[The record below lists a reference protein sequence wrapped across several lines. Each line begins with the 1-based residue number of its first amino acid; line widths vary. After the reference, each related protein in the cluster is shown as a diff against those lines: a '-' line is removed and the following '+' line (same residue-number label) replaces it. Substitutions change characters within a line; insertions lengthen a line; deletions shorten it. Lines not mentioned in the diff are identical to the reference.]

1 MASFF
6 EGFGFCPDNSEIVS
20 LLENKEANSTDDE
33 GFKFILDIKF
43 YNYEPQELSQL
54 STTNSGNEKMYYF
67 TRLKF
72 KHGGVINR
80 QTPSG
85 GSWIMTGCSKN
96 IKDKYGNPSV
106 NEKSFAYHKASGEKT
121 QWLMKEYT
129 LSNDQNKISGWALC
143 VVYYKPSR

>member
-1 MASFF
+1 MASSSTPFLH
-6 EGFGFCPDNSEIVS
+6 GFGFCPNNSEIVT
-20 LLENKEANSTDDE
+20 LLSNKEEDSTFNVE
-33 GFKFILDIKF
+33 GCTTIKF
-43 YNYEPQELSQL
+43 YDYHPEQL
-54 STTNSGNEKMYYF
+54 PPTESGNEKMYYF

-85 GSWIMTGCSKN
+85 GSWMMTGCSKN

-106 NEKSFAYHKASGEKT
+106 KEKSFAYHKASGKKT

-129 LSNDQNKISGWALC
+129 LSNDQNKISGWTLC